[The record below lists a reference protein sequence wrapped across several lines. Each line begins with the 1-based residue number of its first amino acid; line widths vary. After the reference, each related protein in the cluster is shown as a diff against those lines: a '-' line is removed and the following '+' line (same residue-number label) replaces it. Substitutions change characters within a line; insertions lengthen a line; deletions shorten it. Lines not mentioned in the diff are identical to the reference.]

1 MKSVIYPVAAAV
13 LILFLGACTDKDL
26 DPIFYTLEQER
37 SLIDDRGLEDNITV
51 HEVVKAG
58 SRYFAAANTLYSR
71 SKSGDWRPV
80 PTPVSGALCNTL
92 GVYGGNL
99 YAGFY
104 NIDGDG
110 LGLYW
115 TDPGTISWQQLA
127 DADVKNVQI
136 GMIKA
141 IGTNLYV
148 STAVSGGS
156 PYNYCLYSS
165 ADGTSFNPITFETA
179 SSIDVPITD
188 IEGFSEPPTEYWVIA
203 ADRLYA
209 DTDGVLDDLALQGG
223 DPATSDF
230 KAFGG
235 LEYADI
241 GGTDYLYLS
250 SGDGKLWRYD
260 GIDWGSPTEKEVD
273 GDPVPFTRFVELAF
287 TGHTDLLV
295 GSVEKGYYEL
305 RDGSIASPIRQPAYN
320 IDALYK
326 ESAILGFL
334 ADPPSDPTTLF
345 AYTAGAGLWRADY
358 VAGEWEWVQE

>member
-13 LILFLGACTDKDL
+13 LMLFLGACTDKDL
-26 DPIFYTLEQER
+26 DPIFYTLEEER

-71 SKSGDWRPV
+71 TVSGDWRPV
-80 PTPVSGALCNTL
+80 STPVSGALCNTL
-92 GVYGGNL
+92 GVYGVNL

-110 LGLYW
+110 LGLYR

-127 DADVKNVQI
+127 DPYVKNVQI

-156 PYNYCLYSS
+156 PYNYCLYAS

-188 IEGFSEPPTEYWVIA
+188 IEEYPGTPEYWVIA

-209 DTDGVLDDLALQGG
+209 DTDGTLSDLALQGG
-223 DPATSDF
+223 DPATSGF

-235 LEYADI
+235 LLYSAVP
-241 GGTDYLYLS
+241 GYLYLS
-250 SGDGKLWRYD
+250 SMDGKLWRYD
-260 GIDWGSPTEKEVD
+260 GSWGTPTEKEVD

-287 TGHTDLLV
+287 TGYTDLLV

-305 RDGSIASPIRQPAYN
+305 LDGSIASPIRQPAYN

-326 ESAILGFL
+326 EAAILGFL
-334 ADPPSDPTTLF
+334 ADPTLNPTTLF
-345 AYTAGAGLWRADY
+345 ACTAGAGLWRADY